1 MEAPLDD
8 GYRLLDPPAGRRS
21 RSTTTPSRPGPATRS
36 TSISATP
43 SGCAGSC
50 STPAPRAHRGAFT
63 LSTSTDGV
71 HWHDAAT
78 GTGTGQ
84 LTTIDIPATQARY
97 LRVALNAPATVAD
110 VRIYR

>member
-1 MEAPLDD
+1 MRRVVLDTGAD
-8 GYRLLDPPAGRRS
+8 TSAAPAGY
-21 RSTTTPSRPGPATRS
+21 
-36 TSISATP
+36 
-43 SGCAGSC
+43 
-50 STPAPRAHRGAFT
+50 T

-71 HWHDAAT
+71 HWRQAAT

-97 LRVALNAPATVAD
+97 LRVALNAPATLAD